1 MVFES
6 ESIGWKTNKTSEAPL
21 PLTTVIVDGTTYY
34 ASQTINGI
42 ESIERPAVTVK
53 SGTLGID
60 ELAFKNFSYYPNPV
74 KNGITISNDSVIDE
88 VTFCFKNA
96 FNQETK

>member
-1 MVFES
+1 
-6 ESIGWKTNKTSEAPL
+6 L

-42 ESIERPAVTVK
+42 ESIERLAVTVK
-53 SGTLGID
+53 SGMLGID

-88 VTFCFKNA
+88 ASLSVKGNF
-96 FNQETK
+96 